1 MNEKELKTL
10 DTEGA
15 VTEENPFADVANQ
28 VQEMVTAISEIIN
41 KYPTLAKK
49 NFGLYYQ
56 HGRLGYM
63 DLDMFAEKI
72 KIAEKQKDI
81 DKSEN

>member
-15 VTEENPFADVANQ
+15 VAEENPFADVANQ

-81 DKSEN
+81 DKRKN